1 MELASTF
8 ADAWGAIERA
18 LNGGL
23 GSIKGI
29 TYSEYRLLAAIAAG
43 GDGGASRAQLARE
56 VGLTPSA
63 VTRALAPLAKLGMV
77 TTDKHP
83 RDARLAIAALTADG
97 FELLD
102 DATGVVHD
110 TMSQIE
116 DSTRLDAS
124 QRREALRLL
133 REFARA

>member
-1 MELASTF
+1 MF
-8 ADAWGAIERA
+8 ADAWGAIERT
-18 LNGGL
+18 LNGNL

-29 TYSEYRLLAAIAAG
+29 TYSEYRLLAAIEAG
-43 GDGGASRAQLARE
+43 GASGASRAQLARE

-97 FELLD
+97 VELLA
-102 DATGVVHD
+102 DAKGVVHD

-116 DSTRLDAS
+116 DSTGLDVD
-124 QRREALRLL
+124 QRADVLRLL
-133 REFARA
+133 RQFARR